1 MDLYSEGFYK
11 VLLGNETDYTL
22 IFHYREEF
30 SFLLLFL
37 ILKLWSPKGVLTLSL
52 QTDVAL
58 QALFSYWILTNSNHI
73 ALFSWYSKEKIR
85 ENLRYVNYSRRH
97 NIFFGPIFA
106 CNHVAF
112 KAVASFIAEVLG
124 KHIPVSFYY
133 S

>member
-58 QALFSYWILTNSNHI
+58 QALFSY
-73 ALFSWYSKEKIR
+73 
-85 ENLRYVNYSRRH
+85 
-97 NIFFGPIFA
+97 
-106 CNHVAF
+106 
-112 KAVASFIAEVLG
+112 
-124 KHIPVSFYY
+124 
-133 S
+133 